1 VPVAPFRPDER
12 RSRHP
17 PSPTIGMNSVCV
29 FCGSSPG
36 LHPEY
41 IAAARTF
48 GRLLAEQ
55 GVQIV
60 YGGGRVGLMG
70 ALADA
75 AMEAGGSVIGV
86 IPRALMAREVGHGG
100 VTDLRVVE
108 TMHERKALMA
118 DLADGF
124 ATLPGGIGTMEEFFE
139 IWTWG
144 QLGIHDKPI
153 GLLDVRGFYAPMA
166 LLLDHLVE
174 QEFLAPR
181 HRARVLLDD
190 SAGNLIERMRA
201 FVPPRTRKWLDLDR
215 A

>member
-1 VPVAPFRPDER
+1 LN
-12 RSRHP
+12 
-17 PSPTIGMNSVCV
+17 TVCV

-36 LHPEY
+36 AHPEY
-41 IAAARTF
+41 IASARSF

-55 GVQIV
+55 GVRIV

-70 ALADA
+70 AVADA

-86 IPRALMAREVGHGG
+86 IPHALMAREVGHGG

-118 DLADGF
+118 DISDGF
-124 ATLPGGIGTMEEFFE
+124 VALPGGIGTLEEFFE

-181 HRARVLLDD
+181 HRGRVLRDD
-190 SAGNLIERMRA
+190 SAESLLERMRA
-201 FVPPRTRKWLDLDR
+201 FVPPETRRWVDLDQ